1 VVTGGGSLLR
11 GLDSLLVQ
19 ETQLPVKVAPDPTSC
34 VVLGLGRM
42 LDEMDLLRR
51 VAEPA

>member
-1 VVTGGGSLLR
+1 
-11 GLDSLLVQ
+11 
-19 ETQLPVKVAPDPTSC
+19 VKIAPDPMSC